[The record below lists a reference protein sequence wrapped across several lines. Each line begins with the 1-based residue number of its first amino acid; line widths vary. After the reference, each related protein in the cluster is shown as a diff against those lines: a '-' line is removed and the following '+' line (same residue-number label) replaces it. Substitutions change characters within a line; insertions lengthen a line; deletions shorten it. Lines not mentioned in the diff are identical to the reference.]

1 MKTYFRYLSVFL
13 VTFCL
18 SIGAFAQAKELPDFA
33 DLAEKHGP
41 AVVNISITQV
51 IKNDRSGSFF
61 GQPFSLDE
69 NDPAYE
75 FFRRFM
81 PPGSGS
87 GQSPRPTVRR
97 SGARDDETLRQ
108 PVDPV
113 DLPAAGRQS
122 GHRG

>member
-13 VTFCL
+13 LTFCL

-51 IKNDRSGSFF
+51 IKNDRLGSFF

-69 NDPAYE
+69 NDPAFE
-75 FFRRFM
+75 FFAVLCRRVAAQASHHGNRVSLESCARTLLVLDLLF
-81 PPGSGS
+81 
-87 GQSPRPTVRR
+87 RR
-97 SGARDDETLRQ
+97 TAIF
-108 PVDPV
+108 
-113 DLPAAGRQS
+113 
-122 GHRG
+122 